1 MVVKTFSCKWCERRL
16 YARNNQ
22 SFHIQWCNVRP
33 QRWIFKYI
41 SYFIARNL
49 KIWVWLCF
57 RKYGWCRICK
67 LNSCRK
73 KKLSHW
79 NDLEQKHWRKHRL
92 PYIPDMR
99 NKLTNSEMLANVHS
113 IVEICTRLPQAS
125 RKNEFIN
132 SKTQNS
138 LTRNG
143 QS

>member
-1 MVVKTFSCKWCERRL
+1 MDDAE
-16 YARNNQ
+16 YA
-22 SFHIQWCNVRP
+22 
-33 QRWIFKYI
+33 
-41 SYFIARNL
+41 NL
-49 KIWVWLCF
+49 TAAEK
-57 RKYGWCRICK
+57 
-67 LNSCRK
+67 NT
-73 KKLSHW
+73 LSHW
-79 NDLEQKHWRKHRL
+79 NDLEQKHRL

-132 SKTQNS
+132 SKIQNS

>member
-1 MVVKTFSCKWCERRL
+1 MDDAED
-16 YARNNQ
+16 A
-22 SFHIQWCNVRP
+22 
-33 QRWIFKYI
+33 
-41 SYFIARNL
+41 NL
-49 KIWVWLCF
+49 TAAEK
-57 RKYGWCRICK
+57 
-67 LNSCRK
+67 NT
-73 KKLSHW
+73 LSHW
-79 NDLEQKHWRKHRL
+79 NDLEQKHWGKHRL

-132 SKTQNS
+132 SKIRNS